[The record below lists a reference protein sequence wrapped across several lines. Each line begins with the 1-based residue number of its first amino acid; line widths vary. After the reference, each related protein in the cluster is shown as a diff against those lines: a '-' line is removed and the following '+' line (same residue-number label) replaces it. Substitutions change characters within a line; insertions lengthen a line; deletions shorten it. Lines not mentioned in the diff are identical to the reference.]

1 MNPTGP
7 AKKKNRLS
15 IGNVAALLV
24 ATSFI
29 GQLLGFL
36 RTKLVNRNFPT
47 SGPHSTD
54 AYFAAFTIPDFFF
67 FTLAAGALGVAFMP
81 VLSDQLHGGNRKG
94 AWELSASL
102 MNFLAIIMGAVA
114 IIMLLFAEPLIK
126 YIVAPGLT
134 P

>member
-7 AKKKNRLS
+7 KYKSRIN

-36 RTKLVNRNFPT
+36 RTKLVNSNFPT

-54 AYFAAFTIPDFFF
+54 AYFAAFNIPDFFF

-81 VLSDQLHGGNRKG
+81 VLSDRLHRGDRRGV
-94 AWELSASL
+94 WELANSL
-102 MNFLAIIMGAVA
+102 MNFLAIIMAVVGVA
-114 IIMLLFAEPLIK
+114 MILFAQPLIE
-126 YIVAPGLT
+126 Y
-134 P
+134 